1 MGLEYEAGGA
11 PWRDEYLYSLR
22 RPAVEAHVDLAL
34 DGRVPVSFTS
44 AENLTEVA
52 VRFLKLHQI
61 KVPLEC
67 ALDGACGA
75 TAGDLIERM
84 RRALA
89 DARERARPREGGS

>member
-1 MGLEYEAGGA
+1 
-11 PWRDEYLYSLR
+11 
-22 RPAVEAHVDLAL
+22 
-34 DGRVPVSFTS
+34 
-44 AENLTEVA
+44 

>member
-1 MGLEYEAGGA
+1 MPLTVALQQSEGEGVHALAEAMENA
-11 PWRDEYLYSLR
+11 
-22 RPAVEAHVDLAL
+22 
-34 DGRVPVSFTS
+34 S
-44 AENLTEVA
+44 ATVITEVA

>member
-1 MGLEYEAGGA
+1 M
-11 PWRDEYLYSLR
+11 LR

-34 DGRVPVSFTS
+34 DGRVRRVSFTS

>member
-1 MGLEYEAGGA
+1 M
-11 PWRDEYLYSLR
+11 LR

-34 DGRVPVSFTS
+34 DGRVRRVSFTS

-52 VRFLKLHQI
+52 VRFLKLHQV

-67 ALDGACGA
+67 APGDACGT
-75 TAGDLIERM
+75 TARDLIERM